1 MKLLLNFL
9 GLVVLALAG
18 FWVYSQFST
27 SGFLLK
33 TSQPREVLV
42 YFNKVEENDIIQQ
55 AVTREVAPA
64 DDAMTQAIKE
74 LLIGPT
80 EEEKAQGLSTAL
92 NEGTELNYIRVEN
105 GTATLDFNDRFDFQ
119 MGGSA
124 RVLALRQQIEK
135 TLKQFPEITT
145 IKLTINQGER
155 EAVLE
160 P

>member
-92 NEGTELNYIRVEN
+92 NEGTELNYIQVEN